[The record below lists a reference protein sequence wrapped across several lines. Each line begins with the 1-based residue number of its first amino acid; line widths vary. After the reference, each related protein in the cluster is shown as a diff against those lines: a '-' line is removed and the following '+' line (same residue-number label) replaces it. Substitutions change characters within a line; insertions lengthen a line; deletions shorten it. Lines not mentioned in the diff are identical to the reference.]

1 MKKLLTF
8 VIGAAAV
15 AGAAYW
21 AAKYLA
27 GCEKPESIYPDAQPQ
42 DAPEQ
47 DGVSAPAEAEAVE
60 HPAEPDGENVSV
72 KQRPRSDGT
81 GGAAILRSLFHIWPA
96 GHYAIARLTGG

>member
-60 HPAEPDGENVSV
+60 HPARTGWRRCVQPV
-72 KQRPRSDGT
+72 KQRPGQM
-81 GGAAILRSLFHIWPA
+81 GPGALLS
-96 GHYAIARLTGG
+96 

>member
-47 DGVSAPAEAEAVE
+47 DGVSDPAEAEAVE
-60 HPAEPDGENVSV
+60 HPAEPDGEDVS
-72 KQRPRSDGT
+72 
-81 GGAAILRSLFHIWPA
+81 SL
-96 GHYAIARLTGG
+96 

>member
-42 DAPEQ
+42 DAPKQ
-47 DGVSAPAEAEAVE
+47 DGVSPCGSGVCGTSGRTGWRRCVQ
-60 HPAEPDGENVSV
+60 PV
-72 KQRPRSDGT
+72 KQRPRSDGI
-81 GGAAILRSLFHIWPA
+81 GGAAIFRSLFHIWQ
-96 GHYAIARLTGG
+96 AIMPSLA

>member
-27 GCEKPESIYPDAQPQ
+27 GCEKPEGIYPDA
-42 DAPEQ
+42 
-47 DGVSAPAEAEAVE
+47 
-60 HPAEPDGENVSV
+60 H
-72 KQRPRSDGT
+72 RRM
-81 GGAAILRSLFHIWPA
+81 
-96 GHYAIARLTGG
+96 RLNRMV

>member
-15 AGAAYW
+15 A
-21 AAKYLA
+21 
-27 GCEKPESIYPDAQPQ
+27 CEKPESIYPDAQPQ

-60 HPAEPDGENVSV
+60 HPAEPDGEDVS
-72 KQRPRSDGT
+72 
-81 GGAAILRSLFHIWPA
+81 SL
-96 GHYAIARLTGG
+96 